1 MADEKTDEKHA
12 KERMAIPLDDIRNRI
27 AQVVWFVCVAA
38 ALLLAV
44 GALCIALKAN
54 QDNGLVEFV
63 LDWAD
68 RVDLG
73 VFSRV
78 NGVWEA
84 DPGKNEAIKNAL
96 VNWGL
101 GAIVWLV
108 LGRIADRVIR
118 P

>member
-12 KERMAIPLDDIRNRI
+12 KERMAIPLNDIRTRL
-27 AQVVWFVCVAA
+27 AQAVWFVCVAA

-54 QDNGLVEFV
+54 QNNGLVEFV

-68 RVDLG
+68 NVDLT
-73 VFSRV
+73 VFSRE

-84 DPGKNEAIKNAL
+84 DPGKNAEIKNAL